1 MQYLKSVL
9 ILSCLSIGFTGC
21 AYSDSALKVGEQQTK
36 MVDAGYHTKIK
47 MTEAL
52 TKFLA
57 TANKDCGV
65 KVEVVNGTPITT
77 VKECIRLADAMD
89 SVNNVRIIQPV
100 AVKDSV
106 ESAGDFILKAS
117 SLVTPLASIYYGFKN
132 NEITQKSMVA
142 MKQSDNI
149 AQTNMWSSYTGKFQN
164 NTATSN
170 TATSN
175 TSFTDKDYSN
185 TVNTQIVPPISI
197 DQNSTII
204 N

>member
-1 MQYLKSVL
+1 MQYLKSIS
-9 ILSCLSIGFTGC
+9 ILLCLSIGFTGC

-36 MVDAGYHTKIK
+36 MVDAGYQAKIK

-52 TKFLA
+52 TQFLA

-65 KVEVVNGTPITT
+65 KVEVINGTPVTT

-100 AVKDSV
+100 AVKDSL
-106 ESAGDFILKAS
+106 ESAGDFIFKAS
-117 SLVTPLASIYYGFKN
+117 SLFTPLASIYYGFKN

-149 AQTNMWSSYTGKFQN
+149 AQSNMWTSYTGGFKN
-164 NTATSN
+164 NNS
-170 TATSN
+170 TSN
-175 TSFTDKDYSN
+175 TSNTSVSDKDYSN
-185 TVNTQIVPPISI
+185 TVNTQIVPTIYI
-197 DQNSTII
+197 DQNSTRV